1 MDRLLKEFE
10 KNKNELNNYKII
22 IVANVRN
29 HTGKFK
35 SISLNQ
41 ANPIEF
47 FSDDEFDEICNA
59 IYNLKIFTKIYYNEL
74 DFIED
79 ILNKTYQ
86 LDKIIVI
93 NFARNGV
100 IEGKKSLIP
109 AFCDLVNVKYT
120 TNNAFVQSLCRDK
133 YVWGCV
139 LNASELPALHNT
151 CFYKNSIVGID
162 NIDNYCLHI
171 LKPKAESSS
180 LNVSKVLTK
189 SDIFKIVNQSNN
201 DFLIA
206 QKYLCGDEIEVPFF
220 ELNGDY
226 YIQEPAKIN
235 YTGDILNENLS
246 EENNYYYSDSNL
258 SSTQISDIK
267 EITLKVAQ
275 ILGMKK
281 YGRIDF
287 KCDENGKYYI
297 IDIATLP
304 YLTKNSSFAYAA
316 KKQNLDYDAIFK
328 ILVIIAYLSKI
339 S

>member
-1 MDRLLKEFE
+1 MDKLLKVFE
-10 KNKNELNNYKII
+10 INKKELSDYKII
-22 IVANVRN
+22 IIANVRN

-93 NFARNGV
+93 NFARNGI

-109 AFCDLVNVKYT
+109 AFCDLLNIKYT

-139 LNASELPALHNT
+139 LNASKLPALHST
-151 CFYKNSIVGID
+151 CFYENIIVGLD
-162 NIDNYCLHI
+162 NIDNNNLYI

-180 LNVSKVLTK
+180 LNVSEALTK
-189 SDIFKIVNQSNN
+189 SDILKIVNQNN
-201 DFLIA
+201 NNFIIA

-220 ELNGDY
+220 ELNGCY
-226 YIQEPAKIN
+226 YVQEPIKIN
-235 YTGDILNENLS
+235 YSGDILNENLS
-246 EENNYYYSDSNL
+246 EENNYFYSDCNL
-258 SSTQISDIK
+258 SRIQISDIK

-316 KKQNLDYDAIFK
+316 KKHNLEYDAIFK
-328 ILVIIAYLSKI
+328 ILVIIAFLSKT